1 MYHSTYFLG
10 VENFGFTWTGY
21 GDDVIDHFRKKS
33 IIFRDTTDNQE
44 HDAKNRLLIPGPSSE
59 KPVAEI
65 HQLKNNRPKLLL
77 Q

>member
-33 IIFRDTTDNQE
+33 LFFRDAGDSRE
-44 HDAKNRLLIPGPSSE
+44 YDAGGRLSMPGPGPE
-59 KPVAEI
+59 KLVAEVCSF
-65 HQLKNNRPKLLL
+65 KKKLT
-77 Q
+77 